1 MLASPPVARPR
12 PLPPRI
18 PGLVDAHC
26 HLDYPPMV
34 DDVAATLAAAR
45 AVGVTQ
51 VLHVGCTRESQLRAL
66 ALIDAHA
73 EVFASL
79 GIHPHD
85 AKTTDDTALAE
96 LRARA
101 AHPKVLAIGETGL
114 DYHYNLSTPDEQRA
128 SLRAHVALARELDL
142 PLVLH
147 IREAHDE
154 ALAIVQA
161 VGPRAHHP
169 GMVHCF
175 TGGPKEADA
184 WLALGFHI
192 SYSGIATFPTAEA
205 IREAARLTPADRILL
220 ETDAPYLSPVPVRG
234 TKNEPAHV
242 AFTCARLAE
251 TRGEDPHAL
260 ARGAAA
266 NTRALLRMPA
276 PAPEAP

>member
-1 MLASPPVARPR
+1 MA
-12 PLPPRI
+12 
-18 PGLVDAHC
+18 
-26 HLDYPPMV
+26 

-45 AVGVTQ
+45 AAGVEQ
-51 VLHVGCTRESQLRAL
+51 VLHVGCTRDSQLRAL

-85 AKTTDDTALAE
+85 AKTTDDVALAE

-128 SLRAHVALARELDL
+128 SLRAHVALARALDL

-154 ALAIVQA
+154 ALAIVQE
-161 VGPRAHHP
+161 VGPREQGP

-175 TGGPKEADA
+175 TGGPKEAEA
-184 WLALGFHI
+184 WLRLGFHI
-192 SYSGIATFPTAEA
+192 SYSGIATFPNAEP
-205 IREAARLTPADRILL
+205 IREAVRLTPADRILL
-220 ETDAPYLSPVPVRG
+220 ETDAPYLAPVPVRG
-234 TKNEPAHV
+234 HKNEPANV

-260 ARGAAA
+260 ARQAAA
-266 NTRALLRMPA
+266 NARALLAMPGMPTRG
-276 PAPEAP
+276 PA

>member
-1 MLASPPVARPR
+1 MS
-12 PLPPRI
+12 
-18 PGLVDAHC
+18 
-26 HLDYPPMV
+26 
-34 DDVAATLAAAR
+34 DDVSATLAAAR

-51 VLHVGCTRESQLRAL
+51 LLHVGCTRESQPRAL

-73 EVFASL
+73 EVFAAL
-79 GIHPHD
+79 GIHPHE

-114 DYHYNLSTPDEQRA
+114 DYHYDLSTPDEQRA
-128 SLRAHVALARELDL
+128 SLRAHVALARALDL

-147 IREAHDE
+147 IREAHEE
-154 ALAIVQA
+154 ALAIVQE
-161 VGPRAHHP
+161 VGPRERHP

-175 TGGPKEADA
+175 TGGPQEAAA

-192 SYSGIATFPTAEA
+192 SYSGIATFPNAEP
-205 IREAARLTPADRILL
+205 IREAVRLTPPDRILL

-251 TRGEDPHAL
+251 VRGQDPHAL
-260 ARGAAA
+260 ALQAAA
-266 NTRALLRMPA
+266 NTRSLLAMPA
-276 PAPEAP
+276 PQPPA